1 MTHNEVYKHIPFWF
15 VFFNKEDI
23 DVWFPSGYNA
33 IRIRL
38 KNQAEFIFQYNTEK
52 DWSIETVKSYI
63 NRMPKG
69 DKKNV

>member
-38 KNQAEFIFQYNTEK
+38 KK
-52 DWSIETVKSYI
+52 PSRVYI
-63 NRMPKG
+63 SL
-69 DKKNV
+69 